1 MTIYEIDQSI
11 QALLD
16 GAVDEETG
24 ELLIDTAALD
34 ALQMERDEKVENLA
48 CYIKNLAGDITKIKA
63 EEEALAKRRKAAE
76 AKRDRLKTYL
86 GDVLGGQKFSTPRV
100 AVSFRKSESVELLP
114 EFTEWAQEHAP
125 DLLRYK
131 DPEPDKTAINRAL
144 ADGRVI
150 PCAGKTSKLSVIIK

>member
-11 QALLD
+11 AALLD

-34 ALQMERDEKVENLA
+34 ALQMERDETVENLA
-48 CYIKNLAGDITKIKA
+48 CYVKNLAADITAIKA
-63 EEEALAKRRKAAE
+63 EEDALAKRRKAAE

-86 GDVLGGQKFSTPRV
+86 GDVLQGEKFSTPRV

-114 EFTEWAQEHAP
+114 EFVNWAMENAP

-131 DPEPDKTAINRAL
+131 TPEPDKKAINQAL
-144 ADGRVI
+144 ADGRVL
-150 PCAGKTSKLSVIIK
+150 PASKVSKLSMTIK